1 MQARPDQNND
11 RAYEGNV
18 EEEFLVTTHSV
29 RRPDALMPLFPRKN
43 IQKAHADPD
52 DAHHQKYGGQ
62 NMLSHDNA
70 SSVVSVKSQKLT
82 PEILA
87 LRAKSLFD
95 YAV

>member
-1 MQARPDQNND
+1 
-11 RAYEGNV
+11 
-18 EEEFLVTTHSV
+18 
-29 RRPDALMPLFPRKN
+29 MPLFPRKN

-52 DAHHQKYGGQ
+52 DAHHQKYVGQ